1 MDREIENDDGITEE
15 ESEGR
20 ETTIG
25 DREGKQGDQDRVVR
39 LLTNTSLRSVHTK

>member
-1 MDREIENDDGITEE
+1 VDREIENNDGITEE
-15 ESEGR
+15 NEGR